1 MRNIARRL
9 LIATLLSIA
18 VGGLSLWCLYQASR
32 RAPAFYQ
39 QAIAAPVAAQVDEGE
54 QLERAALDL
63 HNQLQHFGRW
73 EACLTQEQVNGWLA
87 IDLPAKFP
95 HALPSG
101 LSEPRIAIED
111 GMLRIALRYSRGGV
125 DTVLSIAGEAY
136 LTAQPNEIA
145 VRLDQ
150 ARAGLVPIPLT
161 RFLDEVAER
170 AALAN
175 VPMRWTEVGGA
186 PVALIRPPLDTSN
199 SAHRHVVLDRLRLG
213 QGQLVLGGHTE
224 EVPPAGD
231 EAHSATAGHSSDK
244 DTRQR

>member
-9 LIATLLSIA
+9 LITALPSIA
-18 VGGLSLWCLYQASR
+18 VGAVSLWCLYQAAR
-32 RAPAFYQ
+32 RPPAFYQ

-54 QLERAALDL
+54 QFERTALEL

-95 HALPSG
+95 RALPSG

-111 GMLRIALRYSRGGV
+111 GMLRIALRYQRGGI

-145 VRLDQ
+145 LRLDQ

-161 RFLDEVAER
+161 RFLDEIAER
-170 AALAN
+170 AAQAN
-175 VPMRWTEVGGA
+175 VPMRWTEVSGA
-186 PVALIRPPLDTSN
+186 PVALIRPPLDTSDAAN
-199 SAHRHVVLDRLRLG
+199 RRVVLDRLQLDR
-213 QGQLVLGGHTE
+213 GQLVLGGRTE

-231 EAHSATAGHSSDK
+231 ASHPSTAVQSSDK